1 MSGWL
6 LDTNVISEVM
16 RPAPD
21 PRVIG
26 WLNQADAGQLHV
38 STISIAEILYG
49 LDLLPAGRRRLGLEE
64 RVEAFLVQAFSQ
76 RIMSFDQAAA
86 RHYGPLMADR
96 RRAGRPMA
104 APDGQIAAIARS
116 RAMALATRNYRDF
129 EACGL
134 ALIHPWA

>member
-1 MSGWL
+1 LIL
-6 LDTNVISEVM
+6 LDTNILSEVM

-21 PRVIG
+21 PRVIC
-26 WLNQADAGQLHV
+26 WLNGADAGLLHV

-49 LDLLPAGRRRLGLEE
+49 LDLLPAGRRRVGMEE
-64 RVEAFLVQAFSQ
+64 QVEAFLLKGFNH
-76 RIMSFDQAAA
+76 RIMSFDEGAA

-104 APDGQIAAIARS
+104 APDGQIAAISRS
-116 RAMALATRNYRDF
+116 RAMALATRNIRDF

-134 ALIHPWA
+134 ALINPWA

>member
-1 MSGWL
+1 LIL
-6 LDTNVISEVM
+6 LDTNIISEVM

-21 PRVIG
+21 PRVIC
-26 WLNQADAGQLHV
+26 WLNGADAGILHV

-49 LDLLPAGRRRLGLEE
+49 LDLLPAGRRRVGMEE
-64 RVEAFLVQAFSQ
+64 QVEAFLLKGFSQ
-76 RIMSFDQAAA
+76 RIMSFDKGAA

-116 RAMALATRNYRDF
+116 RAMALATRNIRDF

-134 ALIHPWA
+134 ALINPWA

>member
-1 MSGWL
+1 LIL
-6 LDTNVISEVM
+6 LDTNIISEVM

-21 PRVIG
+21 PRVIC
-26 WLNQADAGQLHV
+26 WLNEADVGILHV

-49 LDLLPAGRRRLGLEE
+49 LDLLPAGRRRVGMKEQ
-64 RVEAFLVQAFSQ
+64 VEAFLLKGFSQ
-76 RIMSFDQAAA
+76 RIMSFDEGAA

-116 RAMALATRNYRDF
+116 RAMALATRNIRDF

-134 ALIHPWA
+134 ALINPWA

>member
-1 MSGWL
+1 
-6 LDTNVISEVM
+6 M

-21 PRVIG
+21 PRVVC
-26 WLNQADAGQLHV
+26 WLNGADAGILHV

-49 LDLLPAGRRRLGLEE
+49 LDLLPAG
-64 RVEAFLVQAFSQ
+64 
-76 RIMSFDQAAA
+76 
-86 RHYGPLMADR
+86 R

-116 RAMALATRNYRDF
+116 RAMALATRNIRDF

-134 ALIHPWA
+134 ALINPWA

>member
-1 MSGWL
+1 MIL
-6 LDTNVISEVM
+6 LDTNILSEVM

-21 PRVIG
+21 PRVIC
-26 WLNQADAGQLHV
+26 WLNGADAGLLHV

-49 LDLLPAGRRRLGLEE
+49 LDLLPAGRRRVGMEE
-64 RVEAFLVQAFSQ
+64 QVEAFLLKGFGQ
-76 RIMSFDQAAA
+76 RIMSFDEGAA

-96 RRAGRPMA
+96 RRAGRQMA

-116 RAMALATRNYRDF
+116 RAMALATQNIRDF

-134 ALIHPWA
+134 ALINPWA

>member
-1 MSGWL
+1 MIL
-6 LDTNVISEVM
+6 LDTNILSEVM

-21 PRVIG
+21 PRVIC
-26 WLNQADAGQLHV
+26 WLNGSDAGHLHV

-49 LDLLPAGRRRLGLEE
+49 LDLLPAGRRRLGMEE
-64 RVEAFLVQAFSQ
+64 QVEAFLLKGFSQ
-76 RIMSFDQAAA
+76 RIMAFDEGAA

-116 RAMALATRNYRDF
+116 RAMALATRNIRDF

-134 ALIHPWA
+134 ALINPWA

>member
-1 MSGWL
+1 LIL
-6 LDTNVISEVM
+6 LDTNIIYEVM
-16 RPAPD
+16 RSAPD
-21 PRVIG
+21 PRVIC
-26 WLNQADAGQLHV
+26 WLNGADAGILHV

-49 LDLLPAGRRRLGLEE
+49 LDLLPAGRRRVGMEE
-64 RVEAFLVQAFSQ
+64 QVEAFLLKGFSQ
-76 RIMSFDQAAA
+76 RIMSFDEGAA

-116 RAMALATRNYRDF
+116 RAMALATRNIRDF

-134 ALIHPWA
+134 ALINPWA